1 MQNIKKNGFTLIELL
16 VVIAIIAILAAI
28 LFPVFASAREKA
40 RQTTCT
46 SNQRQIA
53 ASLQMYAQDHE
64 EVMPDAASWAQAA
77 KAGED
82 KIYDCPASGRKG
94 SGGDPDYIYIGA
106 KYTGAGTGSDTL
118 LSTGSMGEFPDPAVT
133 PMIGDRI
140 TTSLIPYITY
150 NDAGPPEVLIT
161 DQDIVP
167 YIGFPHNGS
176 AIFAFL
182 DGHVASVAQ
191 ASVNGP
197 FFVYG
202 KGKSDPVIC
211 NPVVI
216 YKSQGGTGSPDV
228 WTQSSL
234 DQLWNNKSVNYLYY
248 GTAAGSSVKAWI
260 TNTGVASAPSWI
272 NTITPSD
279 PGGTNC
285 ITIASSFGEMKIN
298 WNGNNKYTTVYC
310 RSGGGGQV
318 QHNGRLSIVPA
329 SGVLAMKK
337 IAVTMAIDPEGWAS
351 AKDNGTSLAV
361 NTLSA
366 ANFGLPMTNIVH
378 GVTYYSIM
386 WVPVISGRNITLDL
400 MPYCYGCCMAVA
412 FEG

>member
-28 LFPVFASAREKA
+28 LFPVFARAREKA

-46 SNQRQIA
+46 SNQRQIS

-64 EVMPDAASWAQAA
+64 EVMPDATAWTQAA
-77 KAGED
+77 KAGDD
-82 KIYDCPASGRKG
+82 KLYDCPASGRKG

-106 KYTGAGTGSDTL
+106 KYTGSGTGSDTL
-118 LSTGSMGEFPDPAVT
+118 LSGGSMGDFPDPAST
-133 PMIGDRI
+133 PVIGDRI
-140 TTSLIPYITY
+140 SSSLIPYITY
-150 NDAGPPEVLIT
+150 SDAGTPAVLIA

-167 YIGFPHNGS
+167 YIGFPHSGS
-176 AIFAFL
+176 AIFGFL

-197 FFVYG
+197 FFVNG
-202 KGKSDPVIC
+202 KGNSDPVIC
-211 NPVVI
+211 NPTVI
-216 YKSQGGTGSPDV
+216 YKSQGGTGTPDV
-228 WTQSSL
+228 YTQSSL
-234 DQLWNNKSVNYLYY
+234 DTLWNNKNVKYLYY
-248 GTAAGSSVKAWI
+248 GTAQGSSVKAWI
-260 TNTGVASAPSWI
+260 TNTGGTGAPSWI
-272 NTITPSD
+272 NTITQSD

-285 ITIASSFGEMKIN
+285 ITIPSWNGEMKIN
-298 WNGNNKYTTVYC
+298 WNGNSKYTTFYC

-329 SGVLAMKK
+329 NGVFAMKK
-337 IAVTMAIDPEGWAS
+337 IAVTMAINPEGWSA

-361 NTLSA
+361 NMLNA
-366 ANFGLPMTNIVH
+366 ANFGLPMTNISRN
-378 GVTYYSIM
+378 VTYYSIM
-386 WVPVISGRNITLDL
+386 WVPVISGRNITIDL
-400 MPYCYGCCMAVA
+400 MPYCYGCSMAVA